1 MSFHSSGPGQPSYGV
16 KLFALAGML
25 GVHAVLAATIWFSSE
40 QQSELSLPE
49 ATTIQ
54 YVEISDEVVDTA
66 PAEETVE
73 PVEEPEPEIEPIPEP
88 EWTPTEMPE
97 PEIMPEPEPEPI
109 PEPEWTPTEMPE
121 PEMLLP
127 EPEPEPKPEPKPVP
141 EPEPKPE
148 PQPKPKPEPKPK
160 PKPKPKP
167 QPKPD
172 VTKAEKT
179 AQAGGQASEKAP
191 PKAPQAPVDPDRPRV
206 VGQVDYQGRRPVPE
220 YPRLSIRRGE
230 TGRVVVRVLI
240 SPQGDVQKVSVQR
253 SSGHPRLDNAALDA
267 ARKARF
273 RPYTEN
279 GVAYPA
285 LADIP
290 FEFVL

>member
-25 GVHAVLAATIWFSSE
+25 GVHAALAATIWFSSE

-73 PVEEPEPEIEPIPEP
+73 PVEEPEIEPIPEP

-127 EPEPEPKPEPKPVP
+127 EPEPEPE
-141 EPEPKPE
+141 
-148 PQPKPKPEPKPK
+148 
-160 PKPKPKP
+160 
-167 QPKPD
+167 
-172 VTKAEKT
+172 AE
-179 AQAGGQASEKAP
+179 A
-191 PKAPQAPVDPDRPRV
+191 
-206 VGQVDYQGRRPVPE
+206 
-220 YPRLSIRRGE
+220 E
-230 TGRVVVRVLI
+230 T
-240 SPQGDVQKVSVQR
+240 
-253 SSGHPRLDNAALDA
+253 
-267 ARKARF
+267 
-273 RPYTEN
+273 TE
-279 GVAYPA
+279 
-285 LADIP
+285 
-290 FEFVL
+290 E